1 MFFLQQPEHHRDF
14 PKLTTAQLTE
24 TEIDQESNDVSS
36 NSLQPRHSNDDATPT
51 CPDQPDMCETPA
63 TPPSDS
69 RHTVMSADIENL
81 EQSQPGQVK
90 IIINFVGV

>member
-1 MFFLQQPEHHRDF
+1 M
-14 PKLTTAQLTE
+14 TE

-36 NSLQPRHSNDDATPT
+36 NLLQSRHSNDDATPT

-69 RHTVMSADIENL
+69 RLTAFLPIVMSADIENL